1 MVAVA
6 TGLATGG
13 GNGNPVGALIRK
25 RRGWCGQIVMATMP
39 VKTISAPIPMRR
51 FPRIGTWSCRVS
63 TTSSF
68 VWIPGVVYAIEETV
82 ATALSQ
88 CHGLTRLLG
97 SLKLAFPMPAL
108 LQIKNMTKQFGPRM
122 LFDEA
127 NVTLDSQKKTGFI
140 GRNGA
145 GKSTLCKII
154 IGQDT
159 ADSGEVIHSADLRL
173 SYLEQHDPFTPEETV
188 LEFLIRHTS
197 EEAWRCGEVA
207 GRFQLKHDVLNTRIT
222 SLSGGYQTRV
232 KLTSM
237 LLREPNFL
245 ILDEPSNYLDLKTL
259 VLLEEFLQDFD
270 GGFLIVSHDREFLK
284 KTCDHTLEAETGRLT
299 LYPGTV
305 EEYLIFKAEQQAQA
319 ISYNQTIESKRKQLQ
334 AFVDRFHAKA
344 SKAAQARS
352 KMKQIEKLKTIDLA
366 DAQLNVQIKIP
377 AIQRRQGPAF
387 RCEDLAIGYPEKL
400 VANNIR
406 IEVDHGAHVAVLG
419 DNGQGKTTFLRTL
432 AGDLASKGGM
442 FKWGFGCE
450 IAYYAQHVVA
460 ALNPQYDVFTHLEL
474 HAAPAVTRQ
483 ELLAMAGSF
492 LFKGHDVKK
501 PVSVLSGGECA
512 RLCLAGLLLMKRSV
526 LLLDE
531 PTNHLDFETVE
542 ALGAALRQFPGTVF
556 FISHDRTF
564 VNMVATQIVEVS
576 SGAVTH
582 YPGSYADYVYRLEN
596 QVRQELAAGE
606 GAGAAP
612 ASKVKVVSDY
622 HLRKQRESA
631 KRKLAGQ
638 IKRSEEQQA
647 VYRKEK
653 DSLESEMLAHP
664 AVWNREL
671 VDRCAALTTLIQTEE
686 RRWLALTEQ
695 LEGRIAS

>member
-1 MVAVA
+1 
-6 TGLATGG
+6 
-13 GNGNPVGALIRK
+13 
-25 RRGWCGQIVMATMP
+25 
-39 VKTISAPIPMRR
+39 
-51 FPRIGTWSCRVS
+51 
-63 TTSSF
+63 
-68 VWIPGVVYAIEETV
+68 
-82 ATALSQ
+82 
-88 CHGLTRLLG
+88 
-97 SLKLAFPMPAL
+97 MPAI
-108 LQIKNMTKQFGPRM
+108 LQLKEIHKSFGPRVI
-122 LFDEA
+122 FDEA
-127 NVTLDSQKKTGFI
+127 NVTLNSEQKAGFI

-154 IGQDT
+154 TGQEPLEG
-159 ADSGEVIHSADLRL
+159 GEVVQSADLRL
-173 SYLEQHDPFTPEETV
+173 SYLEQHDLFTPNETV
-188 LEFLIRHTS
+188 LDFLVRHTGQES
-197 EEAWRCGEVA
+197 WRCGKIA
-207 GRFQLKHDVLNTRIT
+207 GRFQLKHELLTTQIH

-232 KLTSM
+232 KLAAM

-259 VLLEEFLQDFD
+259 ILLEEFLQDFD

-284 KTCDHTLEAETGRLT
+284 KTCDHTLEAENGRLV

-305 EEYLIFKAEQQAQA
+305 EEYLVFKNEQREQA
-319 ISYNQTIESKRKQLQ
+319 ISYNQTIEGKRKQLQ

-344 SKAAQARS
+344 SKASQARS

-366 DAQLNVQIKIP
+366 EAQSNVQIKIP

-387 RCEDLAIGYPEKL
+387 SCDALAIGYPEKL
-400 VANNIR
+400 VASR
-406 IEVDHGAHVAVLG
+406 IHVEVDHGAHVAVLG
-419 DNGQGKTTFLRTL
+419 ENGQGKTTLLRTL
-432 AGDLASKGGM
+432 AGDLTPKDGK

-450 IAYYAQHVVA
+450 VAYYAQHVVA
-460 ALNPQYDVFTHLEL
+460 ALNPKHDVFTHLES

-492 LFKGHDVKK
+492 LFKGNDVKK

-564 VNMVATQIVEVS
+564 VNMVATQIIEVAN
-576 SGAVTH
+576 GAVMH

-596 QVRQELAAGE
+596 QVRKELEAE
-606 GAGAAP
+606 DGAVEPAP
-612 ASKVKVVSDY
+612 KAKATSDY

-647 VYRKEK
+647 AYRKEK
-653 DSLESEMLAHP
+653 EALESEMASEP
-664 AVWNREL
+664 TKWSREL
-671 VDRCAALTTLIQTEE
+671 TDRCTQLALLLHEEE
-686 RRWLALTEQ
+686 RRWIQLTEQ
-695 LEGRIAS
+695 LESLPKQTHS